1 MNRPIVFSVIS
12 LGAAALSLALL
23 TGCHSSNAESPQGP
37 PPPEV
42 TVAEVVAREV
52 VHWDEFSGRVT
63 AVETVEVRPRVS
75 GYLEQVA
82 FTEGQEVDRGQV
94 LFVIDPRPYRAEF
107 DGAQAELERART
119 RAELARTEFAR
130 ARKLRET
137 LAISQEILDQ
147 RAAAQE
153 ESEAAI
159 RAAEAAVET
168 ARLNLEFTEVRS
180 PIAGRAGRAVV
191 TEGNLVNTGSNG
203 TLLTTVVSI
212 DPVHVYFEGDE
223 QTYLRYSSLAR
234 RDEGPGARAA
244 RTPVRVGLA
253 DEEGFPHQGTLD
265 FVDNTLD
272 PATGTITARAVL
284 ENGDRAFTPGLFA
297 RVQVR
302 AGGERPALLI
312 DERAVLTDQD
322 RKYVYVLGADSTAQ
336 RRDVVLGRQVD
347 GLREVNR
354 GLAAG
359 DQVIVHGVQKIFF
372 PGMPVIPREGVMGE
386 PPQLQGSAMAQADA
400 TGGSGAAAGEPGL

>member
-1 MNRPIVFSVIS
+1 
-12 LGAAALSLALL
+12 
-23 TGCHSSNAESPQGP
+23 
-37 PPPEV
+37 
-42 TVAEVVAREV
+42 
-52 VHWDEFSGRVT
+52 VT

-153 ESEAAI
+153 ESKAAI

-253 DEEGFPHQGTLD
+253 DEEGFPHRGYLD

-284 ENGDRAFTPGLFA
+284 ENDDRAFTPGLFA

-302 AGGERPALLI
+302 AGAERPALLI

-400 TGGSGAAAGEPGL
+400 AGGSGAAAEEPGL